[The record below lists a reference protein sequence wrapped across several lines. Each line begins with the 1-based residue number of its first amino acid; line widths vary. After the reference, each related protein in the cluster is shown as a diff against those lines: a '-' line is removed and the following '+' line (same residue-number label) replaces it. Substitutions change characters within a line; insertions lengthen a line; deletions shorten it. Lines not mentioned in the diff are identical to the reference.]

1 MKIIV
6 LTTFADTLFRDALR
20 KQLDEAGEVTT
31 FPEAKPLGE
40 LKHLFSTEDDKIL
53 AIDPRFGGWTVSG
66 TTGAASKEV
75 NELIDSSKNL
85 RAVCLQ
91 TTSFS
96 WIDIEHARQKGIPVT
111 NVRGFSTTAV
121 AEWATM
127 MVLILARNVPLI
139 IKGSLKQVSVKPLGI
154 ELTGKTAGVI
164 GMGRIGTAIAA
175 RLSGLEMT
183 VQYWSKNSTNP
194 LCRRVSLEDLM
205 QTSDVILPTVA
216 ANEDTKNLITDQM
229 IKSMRSTAIFVSV
242 VHPVY
247 NHSLLLDLASKGAI
261 YGYGFE
267 NAKPDFA
274 THEGNIW
281 AGPEL
286 AWFTD
291 GSQAANAKQWVET
304 IVSAA
309 KGQFPNRVN

>member
-6 LTTFADTLFRDALR
+6 LTTFADTLFPDSLR
-20 KQLDEAGEVTT
+20 KELDDAGEVTT
-31 FPEAKPLGE
+31 FPEAKPLSE
-40 LKHLFSTEDDKIL
+40 LKPLFSTEDDKIV

-121 AEWATM
+121 SEWATM
-127 MVLILARNVPLI
+127 MVLVLARRVPLI
-139 IKGSLKQVSVKPLGI
+139 IKGSLKHDSVKPLGV
-154 ELTGKTAGVI
+154 ELKGKTAGVI
-164 GMGRIGTAIAA
+164 GMGRIGTAIAT
-175 RLSGLEMT
+175 RLLGLEMT

-216 ANEDTKNLITDQM
+216 TNEDTENLITDQM

-247 NHSLLLDLASKGAI
+247 NHSLLLDLASKDKI

-267 NAKPDFA
+267 SVIPDFV
-274 THEGNIW
+274 TPEGNIW

-291 GSQAANAKQWVET
+291 GSQADNATRWVET
-304 IVSAA
+304 IVNAA